1 MNKIIGFLI
10 TKQKND
16 IHIDFFNSGLTIKA
30 FECNGFYVYLWGMG
44 DLEKLKAN
52 QKFSLSFPLNGNLMD
67 RNVLITFKNENIIVE
82 NDWLGSIPVFYNP
95 KEQIVSTISN
105 FCIKD
110 KVVHNE
116 GLLNFCEFGYSV
128 FEQTIFK
135 DVKFMRYYSKLV
147 ISYDKINIEYKDD
160 PVLKDSFTE
169 RESEEDE
176 VFFLMQKYISSIE
189 DKLDGDIILPTS
201 GGFDSRLLTYLIKN
215 KNRIRSFTY
224 GISKLQK
231 KSHEVVYAKKLS
243 DIYNIE
249 WEQIEL
255 NNFHKFIDEWFSIYG
270 ISTHLHGMYHIE
282 FYKKILESH
291 NFNHPTFLSGIIG
304 DAWSELGKFNKI
316 NTYRHVINLGYTH
329 GMNLNSSYLK
339 LYSDYSI
346 KKNVFERYKNYLKNE
361 KIKAVFAMRT
371 KLILISYLTQIPEYF
386 GIPVWT
392 PFLNF
397 DIVKATL
404 NIRDN
409 RRKKRVWQKDFFRKK
424 GLNFEDMKIKAVK
437 SNKLN
442 YEISKKTSFEPID
455 VALMSRFIDY
465 NRLIKINKNLT
476 KITPYMA
483 VQNYFLS
490 IPKFGGLLR
499 RAGIKNKFLTTLYE
513 YYTIKAIEKGLKYKQ

>member
-1 MNKIIGFLI
+1 MDKIIGFLI
-10 TKQKND
+10 TKQKID
-16 IHIDFFNSGLTIKA
+16 IHVDFFNSGLTIKV
-30 FECNGFYVYLWGMG
+30 FEHNGFHVYLWGIG
-44 DLEKLKAN
+44 DLENLKTN
-52 QKFSLSFPLNGNLMD
+52 QKFSLSFPLNENLMD
-67 RNVLITFKNENIIVE
+67 RNVLITFKNENIIIE

-116 GLLNFCEFGYSV
+116 GLLNFCDFGYSV
-128 FEQTIFK
+128 FEHTIFK
-135 DVKFMRYYSKLV
+135 NVKFMRYYSKLV
-147 ISYDKINIEYKDD
+147 ISYDKINIEYKED
-160 PVLKDSFTE
+160 PVLKDSFTKKK
-169 RESEEDE
+169 SDEDE

-189 DKLDGDIILPTS
+189 DKFDGDIILPTS
-201 GGFDSRLLTYLIKN
+201 GGFDSRLLTYLVKN
-215 KNRIRSFTY
+215 KDRIRSFTF
-224 GISKLQK
+224 GISTMQS

-243 DIYNIE
+243 NIYNIE
-249 WEQIEL
+249 WKQIEL

-282 FYKKILESH
+282 FYKKIFESH
-291 NFNHPTFLSGIIG
+291 NFNSPTFLSGIIG

-316 NTYRHVINLGYTH
+316 NTYRHMTNLGYTH

-339 LYSDYSI
+339 VSSGYPI
-346 KKNVFERYKNYLKNE
+346 KKSVFERYKNYIKNE
-361 KIKAVFAMRT
+361 KVKAVFAMRT

-386 GIPVWT
+386 GVPVWT
-392 PFLNF
+392 PFINF
-397 DIVKATL
+397 DIAKATL
-404 NIRDN
+404 NIRDD
-409 RRKKRVWQKDFFRKK
+409 RRKKRVWQKDFFSKK

-442 YEISKKTSFEPID
+442 YEISKKTSFESID
-455 VALMSRFIDY
+455 VDLMSRFIDY

-476 KITPYMA
+476 KISPCMA